1 MELLHNA
8 GVFAKLTLVM
18 DLLPL
23 VVAVIYVVRP
33 TEHNLALMRPF
44 SLAGLFA
51 ALSGG
56 VLGLLNVLRGIGV
69 TREFSQAAYSRMA
82 IGASEALVTTFVG
95 FACLSAAWLL
105 VAIGMSRNRAEV

>member
-1 MELLHNA
+1 MDLLHQA
-8 GVFAKLTLVM
+8 GVFAKLTLLM

-23 VVAVIYVVRP
+23 VMAVIYALRP
-33 TEHNLALMRPF
+33 TERHLALMRPF

-56 VLGLLNVLRGIGV
+56 ALGFLNVLRGIGV
-69 TREFSQAAYSRMA
+69 TQEFTQAAYARMA

-105 VAIGMSRNRAEV
+105 VAIGMSRSHAEV